1 MLQDF
6 KKFALRGN
14 VVDLAV
20 GVVIGA
26 AFGKI
31 VTSLVTDIITPLIG
45 IILQGIDVSS
55 LRITFGAS
63 IINYGSFLQS
73 VIDFLI
79 ISFAIFIA
87 IKQVTRLRKKF
98 GITDET
104 TLAPKT
110 KDCPQCFSKINPKAT
125 RCANCTSTL
134 S

>member
-1 MLQDF
+1 MFQDF

-31 VTSLVTDIITPLIG
+31 VTSLVTDIITPILG
-45 IILQGIDVSS
+45 IVMNGID
-55 LRITFGAS
+55 ITNLS
-63 IINYGSFLQS
+63 ITLGKSTVAYGNFFQS
-73 VIDFLI
+73 IIDFLI

-98 GITDET
+98 GIPDEN
-104 TLAPKT
+104 APEPKT
-110 KDCPQCFSKINPKAT
+110 KDCPHCFSKIHIKAT
-125 RCANCTSTL
+125 RCPHCTSTI
-134 S
+134 